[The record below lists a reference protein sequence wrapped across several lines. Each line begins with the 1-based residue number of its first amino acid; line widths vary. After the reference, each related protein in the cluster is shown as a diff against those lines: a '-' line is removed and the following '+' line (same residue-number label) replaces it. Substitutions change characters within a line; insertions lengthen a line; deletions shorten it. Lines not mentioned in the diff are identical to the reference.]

1 MLLTW
6 SDSFRKFF
14 FENAKKFEFS
24 ISSNLELPRA
34 NLLQFETLLT
44 AINESSSNRIDRL
57 GPIWQLELGFLV
69 VRFSRNFR
77 SLKSVGS
84 SPRSAAQFGHRIVCQ
99 HWAHMLH

>member
-6 SDSFRKFF
+6 SDSFGKFF

-44 AINESSSNRIDRL
+44 AINESSSIRIDGL
-57 GPIWQLELGFLV
+57 LSPIWQLEVGARIPGRQIQA
-69 VRFSRNFR
+69 VRI
-77 SLKSVGS
+77 
-84 SPRSAAQFGHRIVCQ
+84 PEA
-99 HWAHMLH
+99 